1 MFVCPESYAQC
12 RLFSCIREREFGHM
26 PENLYATDNVDFQ
39 SLLSQGFS
47 ETEAAKLVYM
57 RDHSAEQVEYRE
69 IVKESRHLDFIRW
82 LIEHDRMSH

>member
-1 MFVCPESYAQC
+1 
-12 RLFSCIREREFGHM
+12 M
-26 PENLYATDNVDFQ
+26 PENSYATDNADFQ

-47 ETEAAKLVYM
+47 EAEAEKLIYM
-57 RDHSAEQVEYRE
+57 RDHSAEQIEYRE